1 MRQYKLVFWDFD
13 GVIKDSVL
21 AKTNAF
27 RLLFKEHPPELIEQI
42 CEHHRTHG
50 GLSRFKKIPLYLE
63 QLGISTCDKNI
74 KIYCDRYAEL
84 VVEAVMSSAWV
95 PGAKEYLS
103 LNPHKQTFV
112 LTSATPQ
119 LEIEQITKKLKI
131 FDRFKSVY
139 GSPTLKSQA
148 IMQELNLDPR
158 LLNFSVMVGDSI
170 EDKTAASESG
180 IDFIARI
187 HALNADL
194 FDTSID
200 RVLSDFYDQLPNPTN

>member
-1 MRQYKLVFWDFD
+1 MKMIAEIIGIPENLTFTGKEHVGHTADTPYADDYDPALKYQLNLQTDFGQGLLELIKHIRTQNSMRQYKLVFWDFD

-50 GLSRFKKIPLYLE
+50 GLSRFKKNTSIPRAARD
-63 QLGISTCDKNI
+63 STCDKNI

-84 VVEAVMSSAWV
+84 VVDAVMSSAWV

-103 LNPHKQTFV
+103 LNPHKQIFV

-139 GSPTLKSQA
+139 GSPTLKVRQ
-148 IMQELNLDPR
+148 
-158 LLNFSVMVGDSI
+158 
-170 EDKTAASESG
+170 
-180 IDFIARI
+180 
-187 HALNADL
+187 
-194 FDTSID
+194 
-200 RVLSDFYDQLPNPTN
+200 